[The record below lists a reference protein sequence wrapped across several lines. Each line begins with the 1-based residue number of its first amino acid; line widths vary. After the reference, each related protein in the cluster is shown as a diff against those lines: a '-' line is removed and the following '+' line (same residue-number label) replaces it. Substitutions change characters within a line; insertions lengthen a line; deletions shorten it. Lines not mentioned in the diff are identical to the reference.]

1 MTSLYQLTKFKYL
14 WQELFLFQKN
24 FTLKFPEKFV
34 ACESDVILMHKIRK
48 LTSFNC
54 KSLK

>member
-1 MTSLYQLTKFKYL
+1 MTSLYQLTKFTYL
-14 WQELFLFQKN
+14 WQELFLFQNN

-34 ACESDVILMHKIRK
+34 ACESDVILTHKIRK

-54 KSLK
+54 ESLK